1 MVEISDTVEYST
13 VVEYSTYKT
22 VENAI
27 FGYFG
32 QKYMQ
37 RSGICV
43 PLLPLGFGKTL
54 QCTFLENHVDRPI
67 FGRISVKTH
76 NSKKSKIM
84 KIHHFLKSH
93 PECLWGQELVSRP
106 SLTPNLPIFKR
117 KNSSQKELI
126 PYIISEI
133 LTFFDF
139 YEIHVGCKS
148 FHLWVNCRNFYPKI
162 SSLKSLE
169 RVDAFYTINRK
180 FLTITT
186 KLA

>member
-1 MVEISDTVEYST
+1 MRTAVTPWVWKDTSV
-13 VVEYSTYKT
+13 
-22 VENAI
+22 
-27 FGYFG
+27 YF
-32 QKYMQ
+32 
-37 RSGICV
+37 
-43 PLLPLGFGKTL
+43 FGKS
-54 QCTFLENHVDRPI
+54 CRSADIRPDKCQNPQ
-67 FGRISVKTH
+67 F
-76 NSKKSKIM
+76 KKSKIM

-169 RVDAFYTINRK
+169 RIDVFCTINRN
-180 FLTITT
+180 FLIITM

>member
-1 MVEISDTVEYST
+1 MRFLGILDKNTCREV
-13 VVEYSTYKT
+13 
-22 VENAI
+22 
-27 FGYFG
+27 GYA
-32 QKYMQ
+32 Y
-37 RSGICV
+37 RCY
-43 PLLPLGFGKTL
+43 PLG
-54 QCTFLENHVDRPI
+54 LERHFSVLFWKIMSIGRYSAGYSI

-169 RVDAFYTINRK
+169 KIDVFCTINRN
-180 FLTITT
+180 FLIITT
-186 KLA
+186 KLT